1 MNDTSISTASADI
14 RKFISRVWWIAL
26 LRGVLMILLGIYA
39 LLHPELTLIVF
50 TKILGAFILID
61 GVFSILA
68 AIAGW
73 SESRVWSLA
82 RGILSIL
89 IGIFVYAH
97 PAIVGAIAAATL
109 IILMSVQI
117 VTGGVMEIIA
127 AIQKRK
133 AIEGEGW
140 LIFDGII
147 LILLGFLLFLT
158 PFFWGMVLVR
168 VFGVFAII
176 IGVIAIVLSLRIR
189 SLGKSSSPIDPLQ
202 KSGL

>member
-1 MNDTSISTASADI
+1 MSDTSISDASAEI
-14 RKFISRVWWIAL
+14 RKFISKVWWIAL
-26 LRGVLMILLGIYA
+26 LRGVLMVLLGIYA
-39 LLHPELTLIVF
+39 LLNPELTLIVF

-61 GVFSILA
+61 GVFSIIA
-68 AIAGW
+68 AVAGW

-89 IGIFVYAH
+89 VGIFIYAH
-97 PAIVGAIAAATL
+97 PAVIGAIAAATL

-117 VTGGVMEIIA
+117 VAGGVMEIIV

-140 LIFDGII
+140 LIFDGLI

-168 VFGVFAII
+168 VFGVFAIL
-176 IGVIAIVLSLRIR
+176 IGIIAIVLSLRIR
-189 SLGKSSSPIDPLQ
+189 KLGQMAMPDAD
-202 KSGL
+202 